1 MRVVIVVKTV
11 SRSVVAHAILCVITA
26 VMMVGIALA
35 RAIVVI
41 VMVDMLH
48 DLLVARLSASI
59 GCINQRCAAHARSLN
74 AWSLNIRLRTLR
86 LRLDDNLFVSRF
98 SHNCRLLRAAY
109 RGTSIASTTIARRL
123 VTAWLAS
130 RLTAWIDDNN
140 LRFLINDHRRLII
153 RDFRLAAMLVSK
165 SLFGLLHNFVVE
177 LSSLDRLFL
186 RVIQSLESFRVL
198 RLANLNS
205 FGAALLVDY
214 FLFGRLRGLNYCRL
228 LSQYL

>member
-48 DLLVARLSASI
+48 DLLVTRL
-59 GCINQRCAAHARSLN
+59 SLN
-74 AWSLNIRLRTLR
+74 AWSLNTRLRTLR

-98 SHNCRLLRAAY
+98 SHNCGLLRAAY